1 MPEQQTNEHTNL
13 ESHQREFGERFASW
27 WNRGAKKTMQ
37 GETKPVASETTRRDA
52 A

>member
-1 MPEQQTNEHTNL
+1 MPEQQTEEHSKL

-27 WNRGAKKTMQ
+27 WNRGAEKATQ
-37 GETKPVASETTRRDA
+37 GQATPVASETTKRDA